1 MNNISEWDKE
11 YCRNIQTERYQEIDN
26 YWWKN
31 CYDEIESFL
40 AKNLD
45 INHDTKILEAG
56 SGSGNSS
63 LRLAKKVKEVHLI
76 DSSPNA
82 LKCARNLAD
91 YYKSSN
97 VVFKTGD
104 IFSLPYPRQLFDLC
118 WNVGVIEHYN
128 VEDCKKIIK
137 EMARV
142 VKNNGYLCIGIPNF
156 SSLPII
162 RAKILASKFLK
173 LLTFWIKGY
182 RLKDENKYNESSL
195 LGMISKIN
203 EEGSVML
210 HPVSIGYAGSVLPIE
225 TPFFIYKKI
234 NGLISRIF
242 RKNSFLIL
250 IIAKVNYK

>member
-11 YCRNIQTERYQEIDN
+11 YCRNSQTEKYQEIDN
-26 YWWKN
+26 YWWED
-31 CYDEIESFL
+31 CYDEIELFL
-40 AKNLD
+40 TKNLD
-45 INHDTKILEAG
+45 INHNTKILEAG

-63 LRLAKKVKEVHLI
+63 LRLAKKAKEIHLL

-97 VVFKTGD
+97 VVFKIGD
-104 IFSLPYPRQLFDLC
+104 IFSLPYPNKSFDLC
-118 WNVGVIEHYN
+118 WNIGVIEHYN
-128 VEDCKKIIK
+128 AKECEKIIR

-162 RAKILASKFLK
+162 KAKVLASKFLK
-173 LLTFWIKGY
+173 LLTSQIKGY
-182 RLKDENKYNESSL
+182 RLKDENRYDESSL
-195 LGMISKIN
+195 MEMIGKIN
-203 EEGSVML
+203 KEDSVVL
-210 HPVSIGYAGSVLPIE
+210 NPVSIGYAGSVLPVE
-225 TPFFIYKKI
+225 TPFFIYGKI
-234 NGLISRIF
+234 NNLVSRLF